1 MESRNRFE
9 IYFDGTFRICLLR
22 FPRLFCCLTAISS
35 LFSRSTVCFPL
46 SSFYSTALD
55 SAQQELSLQL
65 SKGYLQFPQFR
76 NDLRFFLNYI
86 DCHLRQG
93 RLQEA
98 ERVTR
103 GTLAQIDHLGS
114 NAQRYLPSVVYRL
127 VRILL
132 VNQAILVPTQVEG
145 RVEMVQLWPIET
157 VAQIVEEMKRF
168 LLNDVSRDSDTLER
182 KLAYL
187 MSIES
192 DRLKATEFAEASG
205 ERALI
210 KDSFRGVLCVW
221 RHRSAFDD
229 RRVCKSRTSRTS
241 GFKRTDFPFPIEFG
255 G

>member
-1 MESRNRFE
+1 MESWSRFE

-22 FPRLFCCLTAISS
+22 FLRLFCCLIAISS
-35 LFSRSTVCFPL
+35 RFLHNTVSFSPL
-46 SSFYSTALD
+46 LLSTALD
-55 SAQQELSLQL
+55 STQQELSLQL

-98 ERVTR
+98 ERVAR

-157 VAQIVEEMKRF
+157 VSQILEEMKRF

-205 ERALI
+205 ERVLNS
-210 KDSFRGVLCVW
+210 DSFRGVLCVW
-221 RHRSAFDD
+221 RHRSAVDD
-229 RRVCKSRTSRTS
+229 RCLCKSRAFRTHR
-241 GFKRTDFPFPIEFG
+241 FQRADLPFSIEFG

>member
-9 IYFDGTFRICLLR
+9 IYFDGTFRTCLLR
-22 FPRLFCCLTAISS
+22 FPRLFCCLTVISS

-229 RRVCKSRTSRTS
+229 RRVRKSRTSRTS

-255 G
+255 R

>member
-1 MESRNRFE
+1 M
-9 IYFDGTFRICLLR
+9 
-22 FPRLFCCLTAISS
+22 
-35 LFSRSTVCFPL
+35 
-46 SSFYSTALD
+46 
-55 SAQQELSLQL
+55 
-65 SKGYLQFPQFR
+65 
-76 NDLRFFLNYI
+76 NYI

-157 VAQIVEEMKRF
+157 AAQILEEMKRF
-168 LLNDVSRDSDTLER
+168 LLNDVSRDTDTLER

-205 ERALI
+205 ERVLSMIHSEVYCVFGDIAALSMI
-210 KDSFRGVLCVW
+210 VAYASRGLPGLIDTRELIFHFLSNSEDENYVDWLI
-221 RHRSAFDD
+221 A
-229 RRVCKSRTSRTS
+229 K
-241 GFKRTDFPFPIEFG
+241 G
-255 G
+255 